1 MRREAAP
8 GGLLRTALA
17 IVASL
22 CAAVAM
28 AGEAPSFPELLRQA
42 EHSSPRLAELAAEVL
57 GSEGRARQAR
67 ARPAPSLALEREDFS
82 GRGLYRGSAQ
92 AQTTL
97 SISEPIEIGG
107 QRGAR
112 IAAGE
117 AGIAAARARQAHGR
131 AELGYELALAYADA
145 EASAARI
152 GLLTEDLVR
161 AREDVRSAR
170 ALVDAG
176 KEGELR
182 VVQADAGAAAA
193 QADLE
198 AARAEA
204 VAALNRLG
212 ALVGVPNAYDSVQP
226 SLLRATRSPSTG
238 DVDLMRTPLV
248 LAAEAERTSAERL
261 VTVEEKRAIPIPAFT
276 VGRRRLASADTN
288 VWVAGFSVPLPITDR
303 NRGEIAAARAELDA
317 ADARL
322 AAAHLQAESES
333 RAAAAAANAAESR
346 LTASEEGERF
356 AREAY
361 RLARIGYES
370 GRTPLFELQST
381 RRALVEAQLRSL
393 DARVARVAAEAALAR
408 LAGRVPFVE

>member
-1 MRREAAP
+1 
-8 GGLLRTALA
+8 LRIALA
-17 IVASL
+17 IVASF

-28 AGEAPSFPELLRQA
+28 ADEAPSFPELLRQA
-42 EHSSPRLAELAAEVL
+42 ERSSPRLAELAAEVL
-57 GSEGRARQAR
+57 RSEGRARQAK

-97 SISEPIEIGG
+97 SISEPFEIGG

-117 AGIAAARARQAHGR
+117 AGIAAARARQAQGR
-131 AELGYELALAYADA
+131 VELGYELALAYADA
-145 EASAARI
+145 EASAERI
-152 GLLTEDLVR
+152 ALLTEDLVR

-182 VVQADAGAAAA
+182 AVQADAGAAAA

-198 AARAEA
+198 TARADA
-204 VAALNRLG
+204 VAALNRLA
-212 ALVGVPNAYDSVQP
+212 ALVGTPDAFDSVQP
-226 SLLRATRSPSTG
+226 SLLRVARSPSTG

-261 VTVEEKRAIPIPAFT
+261 VTVEEKRAIPVPAFS
-276 VGRRRLASADTN
+276 VGRRRLAGADTN

-303 NRGEIAAARAELDA
+303 NRGEIAAAHAELDA
-317 ADARL
+317 AAARL
-322 AAAHLQAESES
+322 AAARLQAQSES
-333 RAAAAAANAAESR
+333 RAVTAATNAADSR
-346 LTASEEGERF
+346 LRASDEGERF

>member
-1 MRREAAP
+1 LRIAIAIAA
-8 GGLLRTALA
+8 T
-17 IVASL
+17 L
-22 CAAVAM
+22 CAAA
-28 AGEAPSFPELLRQA
+28 AAADESPSFIELLRQA
-42 EHSSPRLAELAAEVL
+42 ERSSPRLAELAADVIGE
-57 GSEGRARQAR
+57 EGRARQAK
-67 ARPAPSLALEREDFS
+67 AWPAPSVALEREDFS

-112 IAAGE
+112 MAAGA
-117 AGIAAARARQAHGR
+117 AGVAAARARESQGR
-131 AELGYELALAYADA
+131 IELGYELALAYADA
-145 EASAARI
+145 EASVARI
-152 GLLTEDLVR
+152 GLLTEDLDR

-182 VVQADAGAAAA
+182 AVQADAGAAAA
-193 QADLE
+193 EADLE

-204 VAALNRLG
+204 VAALNRLA

-226 SLLRATRSPSTG
+226 SLLRTARSAVAG
-238 DVDLMRTPLV
+238 DADVTRTPLV
-248 LAAEAERTSAERL
+248 IAAEAERTSAERR
-261 VTVEEKRAIPIPAFT
+261 VTVEEKRAIPVPAFT
-276 VGRRRLASADTN
+276 VGRRHLAGADTN
-288 VWVAGFSVPLPITDR
+288 VWVAGISVPLPITDR
-303 NRGEIAAARAELDA
+303 NRGEIAAARAEVQA
-317 ADARL
+317 AEARL
-322 AAAHLQAESES
+322 AAARLQAEAES

-346 LTASEEGERF
+346 LRASDQGERS

-393 DARVARVAAEAALAR
+393 DARMARVAAQAALAR
-408 LAGRVPFVE
+408 LAGRIPFIE